1 MATMKLSA
9 EMRSPDRKGAAR
21 RLRGQGRI
29 PAVLYGQ
36 GRDAMPVSFD
46 HSEFE
51 GLLRDRQGTVIV
63 EVGMEGYEPQPTIV
77 REIQRD
83 PLSGRVMHVDLQH
96 ISLTERVQVEVP
108 VHFVGQ
114 PYGVKTEG
122 GVLEHHQRT
131 VEIKCLPSEIPPRIE
146 IDVSALKIGDSIAV
160 EALPLDRDRIE
171 VLTGGRTVIASVM
184 PPRIVK
190 PTAEEEAAAA
200 AAAAEE
206 GTAGAEG
213 APATEQETAAEK
225 ESS

>member
-9 EMRSPDRKGAAR
+9 EVRSPEKKGAAR

-29 PAVLYGQ
+29 PGVLYGQ
-36 GRDAMPVSFD
+36 GRDSMPVSFD

-51 GLLRDRQGTVIV
+51 GLLRDRQGTVII

-83 PLSGRVMHVDLQH
+83 PLSGRVLHIDLQH

-146 IDVSALKIGDSIAV
+146 IDVSELRIGSSIAV
-160 EALPLDRDRIE
+160 DALPFDRDQIE
-171 VLTGGRTVIASVM
+171 VLTDDRTVIASVM
-184 PPRIVK
+184 PPRIVQ

-200 AAAAEE
+200 AAAEE
-206 GTAGAEG
+206 AAPGAEG

-225 ESS
+225 KESS